1 MKVVVLTSYD
11 EDSVS
16 NWFLVK
22 KKGRI
27 SRREIVEA
35 LKEAAEE
42 LLKKDRMISFSDI
55 IKLAVRKLKD
65 KGYEE
70 PSVVKISLYEYPI
83 ITFSRADNWIFES
96 YSRVFGKRLA
106 RKILAHNAGV
116 EEKLIDKVL

>member
-11 EDSVS
+11 EDNVS

-55 IKLAVRKLKD
+55 IKLAVRKLKN

-96 YSRVFGKRLA
+96 YSRVFGKILA